1 MSYFADQL
9 KQLRIQRG
17 LTQAAL
23 SKELNVTQNAI
34 FNWENG
40 KREPSIEMIQKIA
53 DYFQVSTAYL
63 FAEKETYR
71 TILKFL
77 DECSKGKAPDAID
90 YPQANRGNSME
101 DVPKAAEGLRSDFV
115 VTDEAGTP
123 LMSIAFM
130 ESNKS
135 YEHLI
140 SYIQKCY
147 EWYQKTYKSLNEDGQ
162 RKVAEYAE
170 LLSQTEK
177 YQKKSDESV
186 TDPSPTAE
194 RRKL

>member
-23 SKELNVTQNAI
+23 SKELHVTQNAI

-40 KREPSIEMIQKIA
+40 KREPSMEMIQKIA

-63 FAEKETYR
+63 FAEKESYR
-71 TILKFL
+71 TILRFL
-77 DECSKGKAPDAID
+77 DECSKEKAP
-90 YPQANRGNSME
+90 
-101 DVPKAAEGLRSDFV
+101 
-115 VTDEAGTP
+115 EAGTP
-123 LMSIAFM
+123 LMTIEFM
-130 ESNKS
+130 ESNQS

-140 SYIQKCY
+140 SYVQKCY
-147 EWYQKTYKSLNEDGQ
+147 EWYQKTYESLNEEG
-162 RKVAEYAE
+162 RCKVAEYAE

-177 YQKKSDESV
+177 YQKKPGE
-186 TDPSPTAE
+186 TDS
-194 RRKL
+194 